1 MGVLLQGSLDSFDT
15 LEDHESE
22 SSGSASHGVHLEVDG
37 VDLAVT
43 LEVLLDVGVLGLLG
57 QRAHEQLAVILV
69 GGGGAFAIC
78 HLGCFGSVE
87 LQRRIGL
94 TLQTGSRSVTKL
106 RLGYIQK

>member
-22 SSGSASHGVHLEVDG
+22 SSGSASHGVHLEIDG
-37 VDLAVT
+37 VDLSVT
-43 LEVLLDVGVLGLLG
+43 LEVLLDVRVLGLLG

>member
-1 MGVLLQGSLDSFDT
+1 MFLDYLVT
-15 LEDHESE
+15 YLELDHGE
-22 SSGSASHGVHLEVDG
+22 GPKG
-37 VDLAVT
+37 
-43 LEVLLDVGVLGLLG
+43 LEVLSDVGVLGLLG

>member
-43 LEVLLDVGVLGLLG
+43 LEVLFDVGVLGLLG